1 MIFAGKSS
9 YFASIAKALDKNI
22 LQFFIV
28 SIIFSDSE
36 LLGTHSFACLFIIV
50 LGLKRQWH
58 FAHGTYL
65 SSGNFPFY
73 TTLRLNFFL
82 LHSFNIHWVFAF
94 SYQPLKFS
102 IPLFCFHFPDVL
114 NKWFRLVFSHQISW
128 NSVMPIFAKATAI
141 QFLSILEGRS
151 IRRW

>member
-1 MIFAGKSS
+1 MIFAKKSS
-9 YFASIAKALDKNI
+9 YFVSIAKTLDKNI

-28 SIIFSDSE
+28 SIIFSIWE

-73 TTLRLNFFL
+73 TTLRLKFFL

-94 SYQPLKFS
+94 SCQLFKFS
-102 IPLFCFHFPDVL
+102 IPLFCFHFHDVL
-114 NKWFRLVFSHQISW
+114 NNWFRLVFSHHMYW
-128 NSVMPIFAKATAI
+128 NSILPIFSKATAI

-151 IRRW
+151 IRRR